1 MGHTPSYVF
10 VPVRKTV
17 FPEMSAFQGK
27 RFFFFPSFKHVSGR
41 NDNKDRLK
49 L

>member
-1 MGHTPSYVF
+1 MGHAPSYGI

-27 RFFFFPSFKHVSGR
+27 RFFFFLSPRPLFSE
-41 NDNKDRLK
+41 
-49 L
+49 